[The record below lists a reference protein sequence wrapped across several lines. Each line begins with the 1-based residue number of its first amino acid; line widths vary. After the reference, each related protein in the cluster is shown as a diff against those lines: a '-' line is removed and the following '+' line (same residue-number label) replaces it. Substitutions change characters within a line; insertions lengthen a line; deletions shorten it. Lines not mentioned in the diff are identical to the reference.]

1 MKNILS
7 FLLTT
12 FFLSNIYAQTNT
24 ANLSTDSVNLSSK
37 VEFFMFDGP
46 YGEKKNLKK
55 PAIRFVV
62 TIKNIGTKPI
72 PNLGVTNRSLYLNLY
87 INDSINN
94 PVSLYNGA
102 ELLGDYLLKKGA
114 SDTYTWW
121 VFEEDAYSNTFTV
134 QWKYLNRFSQKHRIN
149 VRKKSIK
156 MVK

>member
-7 FLLTT
+7 FLLITI
-12 FFLSNIYAQTNT
+12 FLSNIYAQTNT
-24 ANLSTDSVNLSSK
+24 ANFSTDSVYLSSK

-55 PAIRFVV
+55 PAIRFIV
-62 TIKNIGTKPI
+62 TLKNMGTTPI
-72 PNLGVTNRSLYLNLY
+72 PNLGVSNRSLYLNLY
-87 INDSINN
+87 INDSIRN

-102 ELLGDYLLKKGA
+102 ELSGDHLLKKGA

-134 QWKYLNRFSQKHRIN
+134 QWKYLELFSQKHKIN
-149 VRKKSIK
+149 VKRKNIQL
-156 MVK
+156 VK